1 MVRWTILV
9 IVSLLFIVLVI
20 IVLLLYPVVQ
30 TWIAGFLSNKLS
42 RDLGITVRIE
52 RVEIRPFAMNRLHGV
67 FIADLNGD
75 TLLAVDELRIRG
87 LRIDTEE
94 QRIQVRRLELHDTR
108 FALGKAQGDAHSN
121 LTNLLEKLA
130 SEDTTSGGGDWKIRC
145 NELDIQRLHFSFH
158 DANIEPLP
166 FGVDFDHV
174 DVNTADIIG
183 QNVRIAGDS
192 VLVDLERISL
202 RDRSGL
208 VLEELS
214 GATQVSP
221 RGIRIAGMR
230 IRTPG
235 TELNG
240 NLKFD
245 TESFADFDDFENRVR
260 MRVELDSSHVEFAD
274 VALFAPDLQGV
285 EFPVGL
291 KGKFRGTISELK
303 GRDME
308 LHFGERSHFGG
319 NVEMTGLPDVPNT
332 FMVIDVD
339 HFNTDP
345 EDLAALPV
353 PPFIEKGH
361 LSLPVEVQRMGAM
374 SFTGNFTGFP
384 RAFTASGQAF
394 SAAGPLSTDLTYE
407 RDTVSNVFELRGSV
421 ATTGFDL
428 GLVIGDPTVGNI
440 ACDVKV
446 KGSGRSFAAMT
457 AELEG
462 TVPEL
467 HVQKLNVGGIALKG
481 RLEKNLFNGVLHC
494 EDPDLALDFDGL
506 ADLRGKWPKVDFTAD
521 IAQFNPRAFGL
532 IGGDGFSG
540 LTMRVQAAGEL
551 APDSLKGF
559 IHMQD
564 VSYCE
569 DSVDLDLGDID
580 LTSARENGQALLTL
594 RSTVADLDVRGP
606 FFPTRLPEAVK
617 SVLFSVFPALQDE
630 VRYKQEDQRF
640 SFTATVKQAKP
651 VLELVAPGLLVD
663 SGSVISGQFDSRT
676 FDLNLNAMLPS
687 ISFGAFSGDSVEVIL
702 DKTMDVLAFRFRS
715 ARQAV
720 GGGTFISGIELTG
733 KAYQDE
739 VQFRAG
745 WKGSN
750 NGTAGD
756 LDLDA
761 LVLNDHSVSIDLRPS
776 TLFFGRGSW
785 ANERTAHLLIDTS
798 SIHIDSL
805 ELRNEGQYLFLDG
818 DIRED
823 TSAALSFAL
832 RDVRLENAAP
842 FYEGPRFHGHIS
854 GEGRVFSLY
863 RHPYLLSHLR
873 VDSLAVDQHP
883 IGDLDFNAAWNNA
896 RNVIDLRGDLS
907 RDTLKM
913 LGFSGVLAPGKKDQ
927 ELDVDLL
934 LDRFDLRFIEPY
946 LPEAIS
952 QVQGKVTGKV
962 DITGPLSA
970 PQANGEVMLD
980 NAGIRINYLNTKYT
994 FSHPLIIRPDQF
1006 VMDNV
1011 TLLDGQGGRAKAR
1024 SFSLN
1029 HESFSR
1035 WNFDVAAEL
1044 DNLLVLNTTINENQ
1058 LFYGTAVGSGDLN
1071 VDGYTE
1077 NLGITVDAHTE
1088 EGTFLH
1094 FPLGASTDVG
1104 GLSFVRFVKAG
1115 QNRDSLEAPVDL
1127 SGVRLDMKVGVTPDA
1142 RFELIF
1148 DPTVGDI
1155 ISGSGV
1161 GDIAMTVTPSGD
1173 FSMMGGLEILEGDY
1187 LFTLR
1192 NLVNK
1197 KFTVDPGGR
1206 ITWYGDPFDARL
1218 DMNAVYKLKT
1228 ALYDIIPPA
1237 ERSELYRKRVPV
1249 EVIMHLSDKLM
1260 QPEIGFDVRLP
1271 SVDEGVR
1278 TQVNTVLSDKDKLN
1292 RQVFAL
1298 VVLNKFIADEA
1309 NGGGFGQDAGASGAT
1324 TMAEFASSQLSNLI
1338 GRISDDV
1345 DLGINYRPGNSIAS
1359 DEFEVA
1365 VGKAFFNNRVQV
1377 STNVGVTAAN
1387 SSSSQNGAQFIG
1399 DFSVE
1404 YLITNDGK
1412 LRVKGFS
1419 QSNDRNLNQLNQAQ
1433 TTQGGGLAYSR
1444 EFNIVGFWRRFMNTF
1459 RPADRKRPME
1469 D

>member
-1 MVRWTILV
+1 VVRWTMLF
-9 IVSLLFIVLVI
+9 IVSLVFLVVVVV
-20 IVLLLYPVVQ
+20 VLLLYPAVQ
-30 TWIAGFLSNKLS
+30 TWIAGILSEKLS
-42 RDLGITVRIE
+42 KDLGITVRIE

-67 FIADLNGD
+67 FIADLRGD
-75 TLLAVDELRIRG
+75 TLIAVDELRIRG
-87 LRIDTEE
+87 VKLNAEEHRI
-94 QRIQVRRLELHDTR
+94 RVRRLELYDTR
-108 FALGKAQGDAHSN
+108 FALARAKGDAHSN

-130 SEDTTSGGGDWKIRC
+130 SKDTTKGGAAWKVQC
-145 NELDIQRLHFSFH
+145 NDLDIQRLHFSLN
-158 DANIEPLP
+158 DENSEPLP
-166 FGVDFDHV
+166 FGVDFKHV
-174 DVNTADIIG
+174 DVNTADVIG
-183 QNVRIAGDS
+183 RNVRVAGDS
-192 VLVDLERISL
+192 ILMDLDRISL

-230 IRTPG
+230 IKTPG

-240 NLKFD
+240 DLKFD
-245 TESFADFDDFENRVR
+245 TESFADFDEFETNVH
-260 MRVELDSSHVEFAD
+260 MHVELDSSHVQFSD
-274 VALFAPDLQGV
+274 IALFAPDLQGV
-285 EFPVGL
+285 EFPIGIS
-291 KGKFRGTISELK
+291 GKFRGTVSELK
-303 GRDME
+303 GRDMRLTYGDGSE
-308 LHFGERSHFGG
+308 FRG
-319 NVEMTGLPDVPNT
+319 NAEFTGLPDVPNT
-332 FMVIDVD
+332 FMVIDVE
-339 HFNTDP
+339 HFHTNP
-345 EDLAALPV
+345 RDLAQLPV

-361 LSLPVEVQRMGAM
+361 LRLPVEVERLGPV
-374 SFTGNFTGFP
+374 SFSGNFTGFQ
-384 RAFTASGQAF
+384 RAFTASGRSV
-394 SAAGPLSTDLTYE
+394 SAVGPVTTDITYE
-407 RDTVSNVFELRGSV
+407 RDTISNVFELRGSV

-428 GLVIGDPTVGNI
+428 GAVIGDPTVGNI

-446 KGSGRSFAAMT
+446 RGSGRSFAAMT

-467 HVQKLNVGGIALKG
+467 HVKKLNVGGIAVKG

-494 EDPDLALDFDGL
+494 DDPHLKMDFDGL

-521 IAQFNPRAFGL
+521 IQHMDPRSFGL
-532 IGGDGFSG
+532 IGGEGFSG
-540 LTMRVQAAGEL
+540 LSMRVQAAGEL
-551 APDSLKGF
+551 APDSLKGS

-569 DSVDLDLGDID
+569 DSVDLDIGDIA
-580 LTSARENGQALLTL
+580 LTSLRENGEPVLTL
-594 RSTVADLDVRGP
+594 RSTVADVDVRGP
-606 FFPTRLPEAVK
+606 FYPTRLPDAVK
-617 SVLFSVFPALQDE
+617 SVLFSVFPALQEE
-630 VRYKQEDQRF
+630 VRYTQEEQRF
-640 SFTATVKQAKP
+640 TFDATIKNARP
-651 VLELVAPGLLVD
+651 VLELVAPGLRID
-663 SGSVISGQFDSRT
+663 SGTVVSGNFDSRT
-676 FDLNLNAMLPS
+676 FDLGLNAMLPS
-687 ISFGAFSGDSVEVIL
+687 ITFGAFSGDSVEVIL

-720 GGGTFISGIELTG
+720 GEGTFISGIELTG

-739 VQFRAG
+739 VQLRAA

-756 LDLDA
+756 LDIDA
-761 LVLNDHSVSIDLRPS
+761 LVLNGHSVSIDLRPS

-785 ANERTAHLLIDTS
+785 SNDRTAHVLIDTS

-805 ELRNEGQYLFLDG
+805 ALRNEEQFVFLDG
-818 DIRED
+818 DIRKD
-823 TSAALSFAL
+823 TSAFLSFAL
-832 RDVRLENAAP
+832 GNLRLENAAP
-842 FYEGPRFHGHIS
+842 FYDGPEFHGLIS
-854 GEGRVFSLY
+854 GEGRVISLY
-863 RHPYLLSHLR
+863 KHPYILSHLR
-873 VDSLAVDQHP
+873 VDSLAVEDHP
-883 IGDLDFNAAWNNA
+883 IGNLDFNAGWNNE

-907 RDTLKM
+907 RDTLRM
-913 LGFSGVLAPGKKDQ
+913 LGFTGVLAPGSKKQ

-934 LDRFDLRFIEPY
+934 LDHFDLRFIEPY
-946 LPEAIS
+946 LPKAIS
-952 QVQGKVTGKV
+952 DVQGEVTGKV
-962 DITGPLSA
+962 DITGMLAA
-970 PQANGEVMLD
+970 PQANGEVKLD

-994 FSHPLIIRPDQF
+994 FSHVLKILPDQF

-1011 TLLDGQGGRAKAR
+1011 TLLDGQGGQAKAR
-1024 SFSLN
+1024 AFSLN

-1035 WNFDVAAEL
+1035 WNFDVAATMEH
-1044 DNLLVLNTTINENQ
+1044 LLVLNTTFDDNQ

-1071 VDGYTE
+1071 VEGYTE
-1077 NLGITVDAHTE
+1077 NLGITVDAHTDR
-1088 EGTFLH
+1088 GTSLH
-1094 FPLGASTDVG
+1094 FPLGASNDVG

-1115 QNRDSLEAPVDL
+1115 QNIDSLEAPVDL
-1127 SGVRLDMKVGVTPDA
+1127 TGVHLDMKIGVTPDA

-1155 ISGSGV
+1155 ISGSGR
-1161 GDIAMTVTPSGD
+1161 GDIAMTVTPSGE
-1173 FSMMGGLEILEGDY
+1173 FSMKGGVEIVQGDY

-1197 KFTVDPGGR
+1197 QFTVDPGGR

-1218 DMNAVYKLKT
+1218 DMNAVYKLRT
-1228 ALYDIIPPA
+1228 ALYDIMPPS
-1237 ERSELYRKRVPV
+1237 ERSEAYRKRVPV

-1260 QPEIGFDVRLP
+1260 QPEIAFDVRLP

-1298 VVLNKFIADEA
+1298 VVLNKFIADDA
-1309 NGGGFGQDAGASGAT
+1309 AQGGFGQDAGASGAT
-1324 TMAEFASSQLSNLI
+1324 TMAEFASSQISNLI
-1338 GRISDDV
+1338 GNISDDV

-1377 STNVGVTAAN
+1377 STNVGVTGSN
-1387 SSSSQNGAQFIG
+1387 TSSSQGGAQLIG

-1412 LRVKGFS
+1412 LRAKAFS

-1433 TTQGGGLAYSR
+1433 TTQGAGIAYR
-1444 EFNIVGFWRRFMNTF
+1444 EEFNTLGEFFRKVGDLF
-1459 RPADRKRPME
+1459 RSKENARAVE
-1469 D
+1469 